1 MGRRLLQRRPRGRP
15 VRLWEDLAPV
25 KLPLADWLD
34 RLRSNTTL
42 RQAAL
47 VFSASM
53 LLNVCGFIFHAIVSR
68 RIGVDAYG
76 QLSALIAASADFA
89 LPAAVI
95 APVIA
100 RFSAEFVALNDDGH
114 IRRLFSDLSRV
125 FGVGGIILVAVCWF
139 LATPIAA
146 FLYVPVWSVPVVAV
160 IAALLSL
167 SGAWRAVAQ
176 GTQAFRSFAL
186 SLSTDGVIRVVA
198 LGALA
203 LAGLALG
210 AGIFGFLI
218 GSAAGATVAG
228 FALLRRYGSARST
241 SIRYDW
247 PRIAV
252 SGLGAAATTIAMT
265 LVGTVDV
272 IVVKHAMAP
281 TEAGLYAAASLGGKI
296 VLYAVGFIPM
306 VLLPQATDRHVRGE
320 RTRGALVSA
329 GGLFLA
335 MAIVGIG
342 GVALFGRQMLH
353 ALVGGSFDGAVVLL
367 VPYSIAMVLLALS
380 NLLANYGIATHRI
393 AFAFPLIAGTAGT
406 LLTLVVVHRSLA
418 QVVAV
423 LDVGMAVTCLAVAV
437 TLLWQGMRS
446 RRLAPAQV

>member
-1 MGRRLLQRRPRGRP
+1 
-15 VRLWEDLAPV
+15 V
-25 KLPLADWLD
+25 KLPLPNWLD

-53 LLNVCGFIFHAIVSR
+53 LLNVCGFVFHAIVSR

-76 QLSALIAASADFA
+76 QLSALIAASADLS

-100 RFSAEFVALNDDGH
+100 RFSAEFIALNDEGH
-114 IRRLFSDLSRV
+114 IRRLFSDLSRL
-125 FGVGGIILVAVCWF
+125 FGGIGVVLIAGCVL
-139 LATPIAA
+139 LAKPIAA
-146 FLYVPVWSVPVVAV
+146 FLYVPAWSVPVVGT
-160 IAALLSL
+160 IAALLLL
-167 SGAWRAVAQ
+167 SGVWRSVAQ

-186 SLSTDGVIRVVA
+186 SLSADGIVRVVA
-198 LGALA
+198 LGAFA

-210 AGIFGFLI
+210 AGVFGFLA
-218 GSAAGATVAG
+218 GSAAGAAVAG
-228 FALLRRYGSARST
+228 FVLLRRYGSTAPM

-272 IVVKHAMAP
+272 IVVKHAMPP

-320 RTRGALVSA
+320 RTRGALASA
-329 GGLFLA
+329 GALFLV
-335 MAIVGIG
+335 MAVCGIG
-342 GVALFGRQMLH
+342 GVALFGRQLLH
-353 ALVGGSFDGAVVLL
+353 ALVGGSFGGAVVLL
-367 VPYSIAMVLLALS
+367 VPYSIAMVLLAGS

-393 AFAFPLIAGTAGT
+393 AFAVPLVAGTAAT

-418 QVVAV
+418 QVVTV

-437 TLLWQGMRS
+437 ALLWQGMRS
-446 RRLAPAQV
+446 RGLAAAQG

>member
-1 MGRRLLQRRPRGRP
+1 M
-15 VRLWEDLAPV
+15 
-25 KLPLADWLD
+25 KLPLAYWLD

-47 VFSASM
+47 VFGASM
-53 LLNVCGFIFHAIVSR
+53 LLNVCGFVFHAIVSR

-76 QLSALIAASADFA
+76 QLSALIAASADLS
-89 LPAAVI
+89 LPSAVI

-100 RFSAEFVALNDDGH
+100 RFSAEFVALNDEGH
-114 IRRLFSDLSRV
+114 IRRLFSDLSCV
-125 FGVGGIILVAVCWF
+125 FGGIGVAIVLGCF
-139 LATPIAA
+139 LLAGKIAA
-146 FLYVPVWSVPVVAV
+146 FLYVPVWSVPVVGA
-160 IAALLSL
+160 IAALMLL
-167 SGAWRAVAQ
+167 SGVWRAIAQ
-176 GTQAFRSFAL
+176 GTQAFRSFAA
-186 SLSTDGVIRVVA
+186 SLSADGVIRVVA
-198 LGALA
+198 LGAFA

-210 AGIFGFLI
+210 AGVFGVLV
-218 GSAAGATVAG
+218 GSAAGAGVAG
-228 FALLRRYGSARST
+228 FMLLRRYGITGSMP
-241 SIRYDW
+241 IRYDW

-272 IVVKHAMAP
+272 IVVKHAMPP

-320 RTRGALVSA
+320 RTRGALARA
-329 GGLFLA
+329 GGLFLV
-335 MAIVGIG
+335 MALLGIG

-367 VPYSIAMVLLALS
+367 VPYSIAMVLLAGS

-393 AFAFPLIAGTAGT
+393 AFAIPLVAGTAAT
-406 LLTLVVVHRSLA
+406 LLTLVAVHNSLA
-418 QVVAV
+418 QVVTI

-437 TLLWQGMRS
+437 ALLWQAMRS
-446 RRLAPAQV
+446 RRFAAAQG

>member
-1 MGRRLLQRRPRGRP
+1 
-15 VRLWEDLAPV
+15 V
-25 KLPLADWLD
+25 KLPLANWLD

-47 VFSASM
+47 VFGASM
-53 LLNVCGFIFHAIVSR
+53 LLNVCGFVFHAIVSR

-76 QLSALIAASADFA
+76 QLSALIAASTDLS

-100 RFSAEFVALNDDGH
+100 RFSAEFVALNDEGH
-114 IRRLFSDLSRV
+114 IRRLFSDLSRL
-125 FGVGGIILVAVCWF
+125 FGGIGVVLIVGCSL
-139 LATPIAA
+139 LAAPIAA
-146 FLYVPVWSVPVVAV
+146 FIYVPVWSVPVAGT
-160 IAALLSL
+160 IAALLLL
-167 SGAWRAVAQ
+167 SGVWRSVAQ
-176 GTQAFRSFAL
+176 GTQAFRSFAW
-186 SLSTDGVIRVVA
+186 SLGTDGVVRV
-198 LGALA
+198 LGLSLFA

-210 AGIFGFLI
+210 AGVFGFLA
-218 GSAAGATVAG
+218 GTAAGAAVAG
-228 FALLRRYGSARST
+228 FVLLRRYGSAT
-241 SIRYDW
+241 PMSIRYDW

-272 IVVKHAMAP
+272 IVVKHAMPP

-320 RTRGALVSA
+320 RTRGALMNA
-329 GGLFLA
+329 GGLFVV
-335 MAIVGIG
+335 MAIAGIG
-342 GVALFGRQMLH
+342 GVAVFGRQMLH

-367 VPYSIAMVLLALS
+367 VPYSIAMVLLAAS

-393 AFAFPLIAGTAGT
+393 AFAIPLVAGTAAT
-406 LLTLVVVHRSLA
+406 LLTLVAVHRSLA
-418 QVVAV
+418 QVVTV
-423 LDVGMAVTCLAVAV
+423 LDVGMAVTCLAVAIA
-437 TLLWQGMRS
+437 LLWQGTRS
-446 RRLAPAQV
+446 RGLAAAQG

>member
-1 MGRRLLQRRPRGRP
+1 
-15 VRLWEDLAPV
+15 V
-25 KLPLADWLD
+25 KLPLASWLD

-47 VFSASM
+47 VFGASM
-53 LLNVCGFIFHAIVSR
+53 LLNVCGFVFHAIVSR

-76 QLSALIAASADFA
+76 QLSALIAASADLS

-100 RFSAEFVALNDDGH
+100 RFSAEFVALNDEGH
-114 IRRLFSDLSRV
+114 IRRLFSDLTWL
-125 FGVGGIILVAVCWF
+125 FGAIGIVLIAVC
-139 LATPIAA
+139 LVLGGRIAA
-146 FLYVPVWSVPVVAV
+146 FLFVPPWSVPVVGA
-160 IAALLSL
+160 IAALLLL
-167 SGAWRAVAQ
+167 SGVWRAVAQ
-176 GTQAFRSFAL
+176 GTQAFRSFAA
-186 SLSTDGVIRVVA
+186 SLATDGVVRVLA

-210 AGIFGFLI
+210 AGVFGFLA
-218 GSAAGATVAG
+218 GSAAGAAVAG
-228 FALLRRYGSARST
+228 FMLLRRYGVTRSMP
-241 SIRYDW
+241 IRYDW

-265 LVGTVDV
+265 LIGTVDV
-272 IVVKHAMAP
+272 IVVKHAMPP

-320 RTRGALVSA
+320 RTRGALMSA
-329 GGLFLA
+329 GSLFLV
-335 MAIVGIG
+335 MAVIGIG
-342 GVALFGRQMLH
+342 CVALFGRQMLH

-446 RRLAPAQV
+446 RRLATAQV